1 MKVKALVEVR
11 GREQGT
17 NKKGEDYI
25 LVRVEDPETGE
36 PMEIIDKDMSRLDTY
51 KRGKMTNLTLNL
63 KDSGKYGIK
72 MTIVDAELADEE

>member
-72 MTIVDAELADEE
+72 MTIVDAELAAEE

>member
-72 MTIVDAELADEE
+72 MTIVEIRP

>member
-72 MTIVDAELADEE
+72 MTIVDAELAEEE